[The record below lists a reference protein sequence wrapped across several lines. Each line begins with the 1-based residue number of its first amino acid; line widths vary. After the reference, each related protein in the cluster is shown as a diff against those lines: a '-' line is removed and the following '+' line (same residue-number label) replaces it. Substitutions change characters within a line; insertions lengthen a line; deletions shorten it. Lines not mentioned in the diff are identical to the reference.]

1 MNSHCISN
9 IQGQIKSWKTN
20 TQTITETLVR
30 YNLLLDLRMKASLN
44 LLLALFLVGFEK
56 ESLSEDMLTVIAFA
70 SSGA

>member
-1 MNSHCISN
+1 MNSHCILN

-56 ESLSEDMLTVIAFA
+56 ESLSEDVLTVIAFA